1 MSKIDGLVV
10 FGRNCKKRKNW
21 SGYESNGKVIHVN
34 FSLFYWYFE

>member
-10 FGRNCKKRKNW
+10 FGRNCKEQKNW
-21 SGYESNGKVIHVN
+21 SGYESNGKVIQVN